1 MSQSTKVIVLAS
13 AAVLVFDTL
22 ASMASMMLGFSYA
35 LASVGTFLIYSA
47 TGFYATK
54 YANLKMGLL
63 SSAIIGLI
71 DVTLGWAISWTIG
84 PGKPVLQTID
94 LGGIV
99 LIIASVTLMA
109 TMSGLFGGLVSK
121 VLPSI
126 RRSST

>member
-13 AAVLVFDTL
+13 VAVLVFDIL
-22 ASMASMMLGFSYA
+22 ASMVSMMLGFSYA
-35 LASVGTFLIYSA
+35 LASVGAFLIYGA

-54 YANLKMGLL
+54 YANLKMGLF

-84 PGKPVLQTID
+84 PEKSVLQTID

-99 LIIASVTLMA
+99 LVIVSVTLIA
-109 TMSGLFGGLVSK
+109 TLSGLFGGFVSK
-121 VLPSI
+121 VLPSV
-126 RRSST
+126 RRNST